1 MHIIKKKSVRLSM
14 NHTKENVLFAQKKHK
29 NSNNFIFVLNKNVG
43 ENLLHAIWH
52 MNVFVN
58 LSFPFDDVVTN

>member
-1 MHIIKKKSVRLSM
+1 M

>member
-1 MHIIKKKSVRLSM
+1 M
-14 NHTKENVLFAQKKHK
+14 NHTKENVLFAQKIKK
-29 NSNNFIFVLNKNVG
+29 NENSNKFISVLSKNVG